1 MALST
6 DQYGYL
12 IDPLVPITDATGTT
26 IKDGFLRVYIAGSS
40 THVITYRN
48 FDGAANEQTIEL
60 DNSGRC
66 KYPVIVSKSLAY
78 KVVVYDAL
86 HSQETPIITV
96 DKMFAIGASVT
107 AGAGSTVVQGLD
119 DVEGESDGF
128 VKAEVVGTTAK
139 VKLDATNVSHTLTG
153 DAAVSYAAN
162 AGYMVPALSNDP
174 DDPGD
179 PQKLPLAWIWAN
191 KSTQVVLSP
200 ANFLGTG
207 LSNDEWAAAVAAI
220 GAGKTAVVKWT
231 EDGSTRVAVS
241 SRYEAGVRLVF
252 ISESGGFVTEYVVSA
267 APGAHA
273 VTTNVYEMAG
283 SPSITKFDV
292 MWDTDNNDYV
302 FPTAQDV
309 INAVGDYIEVQLIFH
324 SPAGVNFVYALTY
337 KSALHYE
344 WTREDCQS
352 KFNLDVAGTPATWSW
367 TAGDTKL
374 KKDITTLDTDIGKI
388 GGSIAP
394 AYSSLTFPVDE
405 GTPCM
410 YARRLY
416 ICSVPGGIPTSEEW
430 DSTHWTRA
438 TISQLLTE
446 KEHMYK
452 YLKTDAVASYELTGA
467 AATAT
472 VQPTS
477 KDLVLTRLDNGE
489 GGTNYLNMNYPQKIR
504 KAKLDMGGTGVLLA
518 RTALAGVVDLE
529 VYVPAAFAA
538 NGTDTMIGSFKLSLE
553 TYEAF
558 EDKTIV
564 IPANTGS
571 SWAAAYEEARP
582 AALRLDGLDST
593 LYIAD
598 FNVQDDFVGQTLNIF
613 LTLGLDVSKLVASD
627 GTTVI
632 D

>member
-12 IDPLVPITDATGTT
+12 IDPLVPITDATGRT

-40 THVITYRN
+40 TPVITYRN
-48 FDGAANEQTIEL
+48 YDGAANEQTIEL

-78 KVVVYDAL
+78 KVVVYDAQ

-96 DKMFAIGASVT
+96 DKLFAIGASI
-107 AGAGSTVVQGLD
+107 TVGTGGTLVQGLD

-128 VKAEVVGTTAK
+128 VTAEVVGTTAH
-139 VKLDATNVSHTLTG
+139 VKLDATNVSHELTS
-153 DAAVSYAAN
+153 DASVGYAAN

-191 KSTQVVLSP
+191 RSTQVVLSP
-200 ANFLGTG
+200 ADFLGAG
-207 LSNDEWAAAVAAI
+207 LSDDEWAAAVAAI
-220 GAGKTAVVKWT
+220 SGGKTAVVKWT
-231 EDGSTRVAVS
+231 ESGASRVASS
-241 SRYEAGVRLVF
+241 SRYEAGVGLVF
-252 ISESGGFVTEYVVSA
+252 VSEFGGYVTEYVVAA

-283 SPSITKFDV
+283 SHSITKFDV
-292 MWDTDNNDYV
+292 TWDLDNSDYV
-302 FPTAQDV
+302 FPAAQDV
-309 INAVGDYIEVQLIFH
+309 INAVGDYIEVQLVFH
-324 SPAGVNFVYALTY
+324 SPAGVNFVYAPTY

-344 WTREDCQS
+344 WTREDCQA
-352 KFNLDVAGTPATWSW
+352 KFNLDGAGTPAVWTW
-367 TAGDTKL
+367 TAGDTRL
-374 KKDITTLDTDIGKI
+374 KQDVATLDTDIGKI

-394 AYSSLTFPVDE
+394 AYSSLTFPIEED
-405 GTPCM
+405 TLCM

-416 ICSVPGGIPTSEEW
+416 VCSVPGGIPTSEDW
-430 DSTHWTRA
+430 DSTHWTRT

-446 KEHMYK
+446 KEPMYK

-477 KDLVLTRLDNGE
+477 KDFVLTRLDDGN

-518 RTALAGVVDLE
+518 RTALAGIVDLE

-538 NGTDTMIGSFKLSLE
+538 NGVDTQIYSFKVSLE

-558 EDKTIV
+558 EDKTIE
-564 IPANTGS
+564 IPANTGGP
-571 SWAAAYEEARP
+571 WAAAYEASQP
-582 AALRLDGLDST
+582 AALRLNGLNST